1 MNKLITKIAFK
12 VLLGAVIC
20 ILVAIA
26 LATTEPIITNDLAIG
41 QLANDNYAFAAWET
55 WNAFRS
61 FLAGAEIC
69 IWFVIAALVCKDVY
83 DYMKNKEKK

>member
-12 VLLGAVIC
+12 VLLGTVIC
-20 ILVAIA
+20 VIVAIG

-69 IWFVIAALVCKDVY
+69 IWFVIGALVCKDVY